1 MNYGPLGPG
10 RCLVSGESPES
21 SLHFS
26 HFIQCAGSEGE
37 LANEADNVHGWLS
50 ISGTLFRLDTLQ

>member
-1 MNYGPLGPG
+1 ML
-10 RCLVSGESPES
+10 GESPVTRKQPA
-21 SLHFS
+21 L
-26 HFIQCAGSEGE
+26 QCAGSEGE